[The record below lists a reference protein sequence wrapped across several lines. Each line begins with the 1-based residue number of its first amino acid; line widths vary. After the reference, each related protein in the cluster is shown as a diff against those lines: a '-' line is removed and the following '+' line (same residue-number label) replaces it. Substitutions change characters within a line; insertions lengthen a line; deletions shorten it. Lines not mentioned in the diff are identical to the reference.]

1 MYDGTYSGVGLQTG
15 SFPDCHVVSQL
26 IPSPAVATDVT
37 VGFEGT
43 GGIHELV
50 AVRLRL
56 VTDGNAANRFV
67 TVLVQDAAGTE
78 VYRYGYE
85 TAFVASTTYYLT
97 LTPAVGSANG
107 GVTNTKAVTLPIP
120 EGPYLPSWK
129 ITTSTASI
137 QVGDQYSQVALWRR
151 SYFPDFGSGSNE

>member
-1 MYDGTYSGVGLQTG
+1 VYEGTYSGVGLQTG
-15 SFPDCHVVSQL
+15 SFPDCHIVSQL

-37 VGFEGT
+37 VTFEGT

-50 AVRLRL
+50 AVRMKL

-67 TVLVQDAAGTE
+67 SAIVKDAAGTE
-78 VYRYGYE
+78 VYRVGFE
-85 TAFVASTTYYLT
+85 TAFVASTTYLLT

-120 EGPYLPSWK
+120 AGPYLPNWT

-137 QVGDQYSQVALWRR
+137 QAGDQYSLVSMWRR
-151 SYFPDFGSGSNE
+151 SHYPDFGPGSNE